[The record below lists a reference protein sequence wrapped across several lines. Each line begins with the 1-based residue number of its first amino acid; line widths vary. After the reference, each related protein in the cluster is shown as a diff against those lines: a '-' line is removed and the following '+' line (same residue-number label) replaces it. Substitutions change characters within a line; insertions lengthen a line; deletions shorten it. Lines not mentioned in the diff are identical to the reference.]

1 LGSFDAA
8 IARSGAPLRRCSL
21 VQEIREAISGDA
33 LWTMLLL
40 LRPLIGFAV
49 ACQRTLVYR
58 YSCNPI
64 CCEGRD
70 QDMNSACAG
79 QISRNWLAFARLFAT
94 ATAVASAA
102 LVALLGSSPGA
113 SAQELTSVKISLD
126 YRLYGPNAAFWYAQT
141 SGIFRAAGINA
152 SVDNSS
158 GSGDA
163 VARVAS
169 GAYDAG
175 YADLG
180 TLTEFWSKNPNV
192 APKLVIPILDR
203 AAQSVVSLKKANI
216 TALRDLV
223 GRKVG
228 TGKADATSRMFP
240 ALLKINHIALDS
252 VTRVPV
258 DQQLRDSM
266 LLRGEV
272 DAVVGFDS
280 TTLFNLIPLGIRPED
295 TNVIYFADNGFD
307 FYGNGFLVSRALI
320 DKNPALVRRLTDAVA
335 KAWVATIADP
345 HKAVEAVGKRD
356 GLTDVAHETNRLRW
370 IVAKNIITPATR
382 AGGLGTIDMGKL
394 ANGLK
399 ILAEGFELPTV
410 PTAADIYDER
420 FLPPIEHR
428 RFREN

>member
-1 LGSFDAA
+1 LED
-8 IARSGAPLRRCSL
+8 
-21 VQEIREAISGDA
+21 
-33 LWTMLLL
+33 
-40 LRPLIGFAV
+40 
-49 ACQRTLVYR
+49 
-58 YSCNPI
+58 
-64 CCEGRD
+64 RD
-70 QDMNSACAG
+70 QAMNNICAKHIIRNSIACA
-79 QISRNWLAFARLFAT
+79 RFLAT
-94 ATAVASAA
+94 ATALALAA
-102 LVALLGSSPGA
+102 AAALLGPSPRA

-141 SGIFRAAGINA
+141 SGIFRAAGITA
-152 SVDNSS
+152 TVDNSS

-180 TLTEFWSKNPNV
+180 TLTEFWSKNPNA
-192 APKLVIPILDR
+192 APKLVLPILDR

-216 TALRDLV
+216 TALRDLL

-240 ALLKINHIALDS
+240 ALLRINRIALDA
-252 VTRVPV
+252 VTLVPV

-280 TTLFNLIPLGIRPED
+280 TTLFNLIPLGVRPED

-335 KAWVATIADP
+335 RAWVATIADP
-345 HKAVEAVGKRD
+345 QKAVEAVGKRD

-370 IVAKNIITPATR
+370 IIAKNIVTPATR
-382 AGGLGTIDMGKL
+382 SGGLGAVDMSKL
-394 ANGLK
+394 DNGLK
-399 ILAEGFELPTV
+399 IVAEGFELPRI
-410 PTAADIYDER
+410 PTAADIYDDR
-420 FLPPIEHR
+420 FLPPLEHR
-428 RFREN
+428 RFSTN

>member
-1 LGSFDAA
+1 MSSVCA
-8 IARSGAPLRRCSL
+8 
-21 VQEIREAISGDA
+21 
-33 LWTMLLL
+33 
-40 LRPLIGFAV
+40 
-49 ACQRTLVYR
+49 
-58 YSCNPI
+58 
-64 CCEGRD
+64 GRVGR
-70 QDMNSACAG
+70 NSA
-79 QISRNWLAFARLFAT
+79 AFARFLAT
-94 ATAVASAA
+94 AAAVASAA

-113 SAQELTSVKISLD
+113 CAQELTNVKISLD

-141 SGIFRAAGINA
+141 GGMFREAGINA

-192 APKLVIPILDR
+192 APKLVLPILDR

-240 ALLKINHIALDS
+240 ALLKINHIALES

-280 TTLFNLIPLGIRPED
+280 TTLFNLIPLGVRPED

-320 DKNPALVRRLTDAVA
+320 ERNPALVRKLTDAVA

-345 HKAVEAVGKRD
+345 RRSVEAVGRRD
-356 GLTDVAHETNRLRW
+356 GLTDIAHETNRLRW
-370 IVAKNIITPATR
+370 IVARNINTPATR

-394 ANGLK
+394 ANGLR

-410 PTAADIYDER
+410 PTAADIYDDR
-420 FLPPIEHR
+420 FMPPIEHR
-428 RFREN
+428 RFEAK